1 MDSLEAMFLV
11 SSWIEGNAIHYQ
23 PPSPQLY
30 SGYWRV
36 PRYSVVTTVRS
47 HEKAEQ
53 IRECH
58 HLHASTTR
66 LRVIIV
72 PDFTSAGAFDECF
85 KSDAPFDVVIHTA
98 SPFRY
103 SVTDIQ
109 RELLDPAIGGTIALL
124 EAVRKSAPSVKKV
137 VRFPHR
143 SEMKQTLLG
152 FSSRG
157 CF

>member
-1 MDSLEAMFLV
+1 MARVLLTGGNGFLGSHV
-11 SSWIEGNAIHYQ
+11 LG
-23 PPSPQLY
+23 LLLDR
-30 SGYWRV
+30 G
-36 PRYSVVTTVRS
+36 YSVVTTVRS
-47 HEKAEQ
+47 LEKAEQ

-58 HLHASTTR
+58 HLHASTTQ

-85 KSDAPFDVVIHTA
+85 KSDAPLDVVIHTA

-103 SVTDIQ
+103 SITDIQ
-109 RELLDPAIGGTIALL
+109 RELLNPAIGGTVALL

-143 SEMKQTLLG
+143 SEMKQTYLASVPEVVLTNCR
-152 FSSRG
+152 S
-157 CF
+157 